1 MLIMKKKLIIAVAA
15 IATLGLAS
23 CSSLRHTATTQPV
36 DTEVVSRNT
45 ADLEV
50 APQKISYTFR
60 PSKAVRRCGEKAVIK
75 TAVAEALK
83 ANGNADVM
91 VGSQYEIKKTKNFFG
106 KTNIKY
112 VTVEGYPATY
122 KNFKTVQ

>member
-1 MLIMKKKLIIAVAA
+1 MPNMKKYLILGVAS

-23 CSSLRHTATTQPV
+23 CSSIRHTATTQPV
-36 DTEVVSRNT
+36 DTEIVSRNT

-60 PSKAVRRCGEKAVIK
+60 PSKAVKRTGEKAVIT

-83 ANGNADVM
+83 ANGNADVL
-91 VGSQYEIKKTKNFFG
+91 VGFQYEIKKTKNFFG
-106 KTNIKY
+106 KTSIKY
-112 VTVEGYPATY
+112 ITVEGYPATY
-122 KNFKTVQ
+122 KNFKTVK